1 VSEDSYRKDGIHPKR
16 DWRIFLTSTFI
27 IFSLSALISFY
38 IYVQIDEGGF
48 FAVKEDILPS
58 NVEIDS
64 ELLKKTVDEINLR
77 EVSLQ
82 ALKQNKTTVPDPSL

>member
-1 VSEDSYRKDGIHPKR
+1 
-16 DWRIFLTSTFI
+16 
-27 IFSLSALISFY
+27 
-38 IYVQIDEGGF
+38 
-48 FAVKEDILPS
+48 
-58 NVEIDS
+58 VEIDS